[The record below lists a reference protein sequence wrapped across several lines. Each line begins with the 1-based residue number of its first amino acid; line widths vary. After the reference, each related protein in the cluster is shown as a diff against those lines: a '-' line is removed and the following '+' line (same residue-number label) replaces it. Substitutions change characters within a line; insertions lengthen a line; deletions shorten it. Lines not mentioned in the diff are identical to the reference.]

1 MNLPDPLRKAIEQD
15 RLAHAYLFYGR
26 RHHEYADVVMAFF
39 TRLVCERNGDGTDE
53 ACGTC
58 PSCKQV
64 NALSYADLVTINPP
78 STIDADI
85 EREGRSRIGVDEVRD
100 NIIAAT
106 SLTSS
111 ESGYK
116 LFWLNDMT
124 RFTEEASNCLLKV
137 LEEPPGDTVFVLTA
151 RSLGDCLPTI
161 RSRCQ
166 WIRFRPDSID
176 RGSVENTCRTL
187 WPDEDWQ
194 EECDE
199 EWDVDRSVFDTW
211 KALLTGD
218 QRSSDLSWNQS
229 LARGFLTF
237 ILVLIHEKYAGELPG
252 TMTDVAE
259 PLEYKLLPDI
269 LERIDELDQG
279 GNALFI
285 VNSLLEE
292 IHFPGETS
300 PCRHAI

>member
-1 MNLPDPLRKAIEQD
+1 MNLPDPLRKAIQQD

-26 RHHEYADVVMAFF
+26 RPHEYADIVLAFF
-39 TRLVCERNGDGTDE
+39 ARLVCERNNDGTDE
-53 ACGTC
+53 ACGSC

-64 NALSYADLVTINPP
+64 NALSYADLVSINPP
-78 STIDADI
+78 SNLDADI
-85 EREGRSRIGVDEVRD
+85 EREGRRRIGVDEVR
-100 NIIAAT
+100 NNVISAT

-116 LFWLNDMT
+116 LFWLNDMA
-124 RFTEEASNCLLKV
+124 RFTEEASNSLLKV

-166 WIRFRPDSID
+166 WVRFQPESID
-176 RGSVENTCRTL
+176 TGSVEETCRSL
-187 WPDEDWQ
+187 WPDEQWD
-194 EECDE
+194 DE
-199 EWDVDRSVFDTW
+199 VLNTW
-211 KALLTGD
+211 KELLTGD
-218 QRSSDLSWNQS
+218 RRSSDLSWNQS
-229 LARGFLTF
+229 RARGFLTF
-237 ILVLIHEKYAGELPG
+237 LIVLIHEKYAGE
-252 TMTDVAE
+252 MTGPMADVAE
-259 PLEYKLLPDI
+259 PLEYQLLPDI

-279 GNALFI
+279 GNALFT

-300 PCRHAI
+300 PCRHVI